1 MGIPPFIFQVCSF
14 GYEDYLE
21 KEREGG
27 KVVLCEKHLRLLCFG
42 VKDWTARK
50 QSSILSKIFFLKV
63 YYFTNWMDKK
73 YHTLNVSCASGPSSL
88 HPLSIYKRKMVSSS
102 DQLTSY
108 IKKIVSLF
116 QIIFF
121 TFPFFIPLENV
132 ATMFCDVCRICATFT
147 FFVKPLDLTVL
158 QILCSYN
165 IPSI

>member
-1 MGIPPFIFQVCSF
+1 MGILPFIFQVCSF

-73 YHTLNVSCASGPSSL
+73 YHTVMCNVWVFPQVYIPFQFIKEKGCP
-88 HPLSIYKRKMVSSS
+88 VV
-102 DQLTSY
+102 TTY
-108 IKKIVSLF
+108 IKKIVSISNHFLYISNF
-116 QIIFF
+116 
-121 TFPFFIPLENV
+121 
-132 ATMFCDVCRICATFT
+132 
-147 FFVKPLDLTVL
+147 
-158 QILCSYN
+158 
-165 IPSI
+165 